1 MLDSA
6 KFHEVYNSTGE
17 ILQNV
22 PPAADVTGIIAAL
35 LILGTVFFLGTSKKI
50 GIINLNFH
58 GNK

>member
-22 PPAADVTGIIAAL
+22 PPDTVGIVAAAL
-35 LILGTVFFLGTSKKI
+35 MLGLVFFLGTSKKI